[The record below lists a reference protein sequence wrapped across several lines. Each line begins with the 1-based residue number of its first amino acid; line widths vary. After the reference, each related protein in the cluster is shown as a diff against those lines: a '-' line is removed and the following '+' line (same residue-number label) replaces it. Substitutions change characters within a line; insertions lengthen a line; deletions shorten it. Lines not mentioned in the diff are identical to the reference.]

1 MDAELKNTRLPQSV
15 EAATPTGRTKKDT
28 RRVVAASTI
37 GTAIEYYDYFIF
49 GTAAA
54 TVFPALFFPDFSPA
68 AGTLASFAAF
78 GAGFLARPLG
88 AAVAGHYGD
97 RIGRK
102 AMLVATLLVMGIG
115 TFLIGLLPPYSVIGI
130 WAPILL
136 VLLRLVQGFG
146 VGGELPGAQ
155 LMCVEH
161 APRGHRGFFGSWP
174 QAASPIGLAMSTSAF
189 VIMSAVVSKEQF
201 TQWGWRIPFLLT
213 GFLVGVGMFIRLKTH
228 ESPEFKRVRQQHAQ
242 EKMPIRVFLRDARF
256 QAMRGIGM
264 YLGVTVVYYVVTTF
278 LIAYAIGTLHMPRT
292 TVLSVV
298 LATQPFFFAICLAGG
313 ALSDRFGRRPIYIIG
328 TLGAG
333 VAAFPAFA
341 LIDQASTGALFL
353 GILLL
358 GGFLFLYVGV
368 QGAFFAEL
376 FDVRIRYTGTSLSI
390 GIATLVGGAF
400 TPAIGTLLA
409 GRFGS
414 ISVAFLVLGVSL
426 VAATAAWIGGGDR
439 AVAPRERQTAPA
451 PPQKTPESPPNHL
464 TATAPVPDAHQN
476 PATLD
481 PL

>member
-1 MDAELKNTRLPQSV
+1 M
-15 EAATPTGRTKKDT
+15 
-28 RRVVAASTI
+28 VAASTV
-37 GTAIEYYDYFIF
+37 GTAVEYYDYFIF

-54 TVFPALFFPDFSPA
+54 TVFPVLFFPDFSPA
-68 AGTLASFAAF
+68 AGTLAAFGAF

-88 AAVAGHYGD
+88 AAIAGHYGD
-97 RIGRK
+97 VVGRK
-102 AMLVATLLVMGIG
+102 TMLVLTLLVMGTA

-161 APRGHRGFFGSWP
+161 SPPGRRGFFGSWP
-174 QAASPIGLAMSTSAF
+174 QGASPIGLFMSTGAF
-189 VIMSAVVSKEQF
+189 VVMGSVLSNEQF
-201 TQWGWRIPFLLT
+201 TQWGWRVPFLLS
-213 GFLVGVGMFIRLKTH
+213 GVLVGVGMFVRLKTH
-228 ESPEFKRVRQQHAQ
+228 ESPEFERVREQSSR
-242 EKMPIRVFLRDARF
+242 EKMPIRVFLQTARR
-256 QAMRGIGM
+256 QAMRGISM

-278 LIAYAIGTLHMPRT
+278 LIAYTTGPLDMPRT

-298 LATQPFFFAICLAGG
+298 LVTQPILFAICLGGG

-341 LIDQASTGALFL
+341 LIDQATTLTLFF

-376 FDVRIRYTGTSLSI
+376 FDVRIRYTGASLSI

-400 TPAIGTLLA
+400 TPAVGTLLA
-409 GRFGS
+409 EQFGS
-414 ISVAFLVLGVSL
+414 IGVALLVLGISL
-426 VAATAAWIGGGDR
+426 IAASGAWAGNEDR
-439 AVAPRERQTAPA
+439 AVAPSEHQPA
-451 PPQKTPESPPNHL
+451 
-464 TATAPVPDAHQN
+464 
-476 PATLD
+476 
-481 PL
+481 

>member
-1 MDAELKNTRLPQSV
+1 MDSERESV
-15 EAATPTGRTKKDT
+15 RSPHHVEGSTSTPTGRTKKST
-28 RRVVAASTI
+28 RRVATASTI

-54 TVFPALFFPDFSPA
+54 TVFPALFFPAFSPA

-88 AAVAGHYGD
+88 AAIAGHYGD

-102 AMLVATLLVMGIG
+102 TMLVATLLVMGIA

-130 WAPILL
+130 WAPVIL
-136 VLLRLVQGFG
+136 VVLRLAQGFG

-161 APRGHRGFFGSWP
+161 APPRRRGFWGSWP
-174 QAASPIGLAMSTSAF
+174 QSASPIGLAMSTGAF
-189 VIMSAVVSKEQF
+189 VIMSSLVSDNQF
-201 TQWGWRIPFLLT
+201 TQWGWRIPFLIT
-213 GFLVGVGMFIRLKTH
+213 GVLVGVGIFIRLKTH
-228 ESPEFKRVRQQHAQ
+228 ESPEFERMRQQSAR
-242 EKMPIRVFLRDARF
+242 EKMPIRVFVRDARF

-264 YLGVTVVYYVVTTF
+264 YLGVTVVYYIVTTF
-278 LIAYAIGTLHMPRT
+278 LIAYATGTLAMPRT
-292 TVLSVV
+292 TVLMVI

-313 ALSDRFGRRPIYIIG
+313 ALSDRFGRRLIYVIG

-333 VAAFPAFA
+333 VVAFPAFT
-341 LIDQASTGALFL
+341 LIDQASSVSLFL

-376 FDVRIRYTGTSLSI
+376 FDVQIRYTGTSLSI
-390 GIATLVGGAF
+390 GIATLAGGAF
-400 TPAIGTLLA
+400 TPALGTLLA
-409 GRFGS
+409 ERFGS
-414 ISVAFLVLGVSL
+414 IGVAFLVLGVSI
-426 VAATAAWIGGGDR
+426 VAATSAWVGGEDR
-439 AVAPRERQTAPA
+439 AVPTQDGE
-451 PPQKTPESPPNHL
+451 L
-464 TATAPVPDAHQN
+464 TASP
-476 PATLD
+476 
-481 PL
+481 